1 MLHWATLT
9 VTGCKG
15 RPVKKRQKDN
25 LSFFCFFFFS
35 TDIFVVDDKT
45 NSVSVYLWNPDQW
58 TFDKEPVAT
67 VEMTSHVVGVAI
79 NDLDYDG
86 RMDMIVTT
94 KNTNDLTLN
103 FYYHDDILS
112 GNLNFKMDGFL
123 DQVLLFDYNGDMRT
137 DILGTTADGTVC
149 LVYNNSDYIP

>member
-1 MLHWATLT
+1 M
-9 VTGCKG
+9 
-15 RPVKKRQKDN
+15 
-25 LSFFCFFFFS
+25 FS

-45 NSVSVYLWNPDQW
+45 NTVSVYLWNPDQW
-58 TFDKEPVAT
+58 TFDKDPAAT
-67 VEMTSHVVGVAI
+67 VKMGSHVVGVAV

-94 KNTNDLTLN
+94 KNANDLTLN

-112 GNLNFKMDGFL
+112 GNLNFKMDGLL

-149 LVYNNSDYIP
+149 LVYNNSGYNS